1 MKCDVKIS
9 SKSVQSHSFHSDVLI
24 FVCLRMIICFKTL
37 LVHLIPF
44 VYTASISC
52 CICSE
57 KRRLPHTRVLPT
69 CMLTSI
75 RFHSARILTSIHF
88 HSIRMLP
95 HISLCSIC
103 IFSYTHLCAACN
115 SSCIC
120 FPKSLSLPP
129 CNQRQLRT
137 CHAYCLASINHT
149 KHSGSSEWYLIDQSA
164 VSTNFTNF

>member
-1 MKCDVKIS
+1 MKCDVKVS
-9 SKSVQSHSFHSDVLI
+9 SKSVQFHSFHSDVMI
-24 FVCLRMIICFKTL
+24 FVCLRIVICYITL

-57 KRRLPHTRVLPT
+57 KRRLPHTGVRPT

-75 RFHSARILTSIHF
+75 RFHSIRILTSIRF

-95 HISLCSIC
+95 QISLCSIC
-103 IFSYTHLCAACN
+103 ILSYTCLCAACN

-120 FPKSLSLPP
+120 FPNSVSLPL
-129 CNQRQLRT
+129 CN
-137 CHAYCLASINHT
+137 
-149 KHSGSSEWYLIDQSA
+149 
-164 VSTNFTNF
+164 